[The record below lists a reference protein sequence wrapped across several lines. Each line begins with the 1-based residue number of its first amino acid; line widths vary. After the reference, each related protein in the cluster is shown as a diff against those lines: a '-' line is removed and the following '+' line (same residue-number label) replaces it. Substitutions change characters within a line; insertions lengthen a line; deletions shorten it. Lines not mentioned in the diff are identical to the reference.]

1 MPLRHAGDDGQRR
14 RSGDQSNTQ
23 TTHGIPPEAH
33 AYHRRPR
40 ATIAPTERSPR
51 PRVWLANLAK
61 DKDMIGSL
69 IGALIGEDI
78 AESDG
83 DSGAVGALLGVA
95 TVAVAKR
102 IIPLALLGV
111 GLLVAKHYY
120 DKAAGPTAE

>member
-1 MPLRHAGDDGQRR
+1 
-14 RSGDQSNTQ
+14 
-23 TTHGIPPEAH
+23 
-33 AYHRRPR
+33 
-40 ATIAPTERSPR
+40 
-51 PRVWLANLAK
+51 
-61 DKDMIGSL
+61 MIGSL

-83 DSGAVGALLGVA
+83 DSGAIGAVLGIA

-120 DKAAGPTAE
+120 EKGTAPTAV